1 MLSCAVDLM
10 ERGTYHHG
18 QKVAYIALHIFE
30 HMEISEDPADLVI
43 ASYIH
48 DIGISSFEDKEKA
61 REFFA
66 SSELLRE
73 HCLDGAYLV
82 ESVDILKD
90 LKYIILHHH
99 TRYTDIDKQAEEVPL
114 EAQIINL
121 ADRVEVLIKPDKHIL
136 EQVDNIVD
144 TVLRYRGT
152 LFNPD
157 IMDAFLA
164 LSAKESFW
172 LDISNEYQHKYE
184 HIDFPG
190 LNIKMN
196 MKDIHQFSYLCAKI
210 VDRKSPY
217 TARHSQRIAAIA
229 SALGRLCGMDEQ
241 DVFYLELSG
250 LLHDIG
256 KQSVPEHILTKKG
269 RLSDAEYRVMKQH
282 TYYTYCLIDRLKIMN
297 KVRDWASFHH
307 ERLDGSGY
315 PFHLKGNQLDLG
327 ARIMAV
333 ADIAGALTE
342 DRPYRAGF
350 GKQEVMSMLR
360 EQVNNNLIDGDVV
373 RVLGNHFDE
382 IIYSAA
388 ENKSVV

>member
-43 ASYIH
+43 ASIFMILAYH
-48 DIGISSFEDKEKA
+48 HLRTRKGKGV
-61 REFFA
+61 FA

-190 LNIKMN
+190 LNIK
-196 MKDIHQFSYLCAKI
+196 
-210 VDRKSPY
+210 
-217 TARHSQRIAAIA
+217 
-229 SALGRLCGMDEQ
+229 
-241 DVFYLELSG
+241 
-250 LLHDIG
+250 
-256 KQSVPEHILTKKG
+256 
-269 RLSDAEYRVMKQH
+269 
-282 TYYTYCLIDRLKIMN
+282 
-297 KVRDWASFHH
+297 
-307 ERLDGSGY
+307 
-315 PFHLKGNQLDLG
+315 
-327 ARIMAV
+327 
-333 ADIAGALTE
+333 
-342 DRPYRAGF
+342 
-350 GKQEVMSMLR
+350 
-360 EQVNNNLIDGDVV
+360 
-373 RVLGNHFDE
+373 
-382 IIYSAA
+382 
-388 ENKSVV
+388 